1 MQSDITE
8 SRGEPLLKVRQL
20 VKHFSLRRGKKV
32 LTAVNQVSFAVWP
45 GETLALVG
53 ESGSGKT
60 TIGRCVLKTLP
71 VTAGEIWFDG
81 HNITQMSQRDLRPLR
96 AGMQVVFQDP
106 LDSLNPKMQV
116 GTIID
121 EPLREHFRLTPPKR
135 LAQVLLAMNRVGL
148 EQDIVHAYPGQL
160 TPSQQ
165 QRVAIARAIA
175 SKPKL
180 IVLDEPTSSLDP
192 LIRLEILHLLIDLQR
207 EFGISYLLISH
218 DLVSVRHIAHRIA
231 VMYLGEIVE
240 LGPIGLVYDNP
251 LFPYTRALLE
261 LAPSIEKKLAGEEPR
276 VQLTGEIP
284 SPVDLPKGCYL
295 ASRCPF
301 VLAECSQQ
309 HPQLEPVGSGR
320 LSRCL
325 RETGK
330 LPAITYDGQ
339 CDAAEAKL
347 ARPFHVIE

>member
-1 MQSDITE
+1 MTE
-8 SRGEPLLKVRQL
+8 RGGEPLLKVAQL

-32 LTAVNQVSFAVWP
+32 LTAVNRVSFAVWP

-60 TIGRCVLKTLP
+60 TIGRCVLRTLP

-81 HNITQMSQRDLRPLR
+81 HNITRMSQRDLRPLR
-96 AGMQVVFQDP
+96 AGMQAVFQDP
-106 LDSLNPKMQV
+106 LDSLNPKMRV
-116 GTIID
+116 GAIVE
-121 EPLREHFRLTPPKR
+121 EPLLEHFRLTAQER
-135 LAQVLLAMNRVGL
+135 SRQIAQVLERVGIEPGL
-148 EQDIVHAYPGQL
+148 GRTYPARL

-165 QRVAIARAIA
+165 QRVAIARAIVC
-175 SKPKL
+175 KPKL
-180 IVLDEPTSSLDP
+180 MVLDEPTSSLDP
-192 LIRLEILHLLIDLQR
+192 LIRSEILRLLTDLQG
-207 EFGISYLLISH
+207 ETGLSYLLISH

-240 LGPIGLVYDNP
+240 QGAIDQVYEEP
-251 LFPYTRALLE
+251 YFPYTRALLD
-261 LAPSIEKKLAGEEPR
+261 LAPSIERKMAGEEPR

-284 SPVDLPKGCYL
+284 SPIDLPQGCYL

-301 VLAECSQQ
+301 VLAECSHQ
-309 HPQLEPVGSGR
+309 HPELEPVGPDR

-330 LPAITYDGQ
+330 LPPIDYDKHSVV
-339 CDAAEAKL
+339 AK
-347 ARPFHVIE
+347 ARPKTRD